1 MEVDVKNFCIISNGL
16 KDKDYEVTKEIK
28 NIIEDNGGKTIV
40 IQKGFDNKDKES
52 LKVKNVIEN
61 VDFDIEG
68 VIVLGGDGTMLQ
80 VANDMYTYDIPL
92 IGINLGTMGFLTEI
106 EQNDI
111 RKTIEVIMNDEY
123 SIQERIM
130 VKGKIYS
137 EGKEIFS
144 DVALNDIV
152 IGRYG
157 LSRVMTLE
165 VYVNNELINIYHGD
179 GILVS
184 TPTGT
189 TGYNLSA
196 GGPIAIPDAKLLVIT
211 PICVHSLYSRSVI
224 VSAEDEVR
232 IKVKEERKHQ
242 HTEAMATFDGRAGF
256 KIKEDDE
263 IIISKAHKTTS
274 FIKTCDKK
282 FFDIVRDKI
291 EINRN

>member
-1 MEVDVKNFCIISNGL
+1 MKNFCIISNGL
-16 KDKDYEVTKEIK
+16 KDKDYEVTKEIRD
-28 NIIEDNGGKTIV
+28 IIENNAGKTI
-40 IQKGFDNKDKES
+40 IIKKGLEHQDKE
-52 LKVKNVIEN
+52 LIMVQNAINEAE
-61 VDFDIEG
+61 FDIEG

-80 VANDMYTYDIPL
+80 VAKDMYTYDIPV

-106 EQNDI
+106 EKNDI
-111 RKTIEVIMNDEY
+111 RETIDLIMSDKY
-123 SIQERIM
+123 TIQERIM
-130 VKGKIYS
+130 VTGTIMS
-137 EGKEIFS
+137 EGKEVFN

-157 LSRVMTLE
+157 LSRVMSVE
-165 VYVNNELINIYHGD
+165 VYVNDELINVYHGD

-211 PICVHSLYSRSVI
+211 PICVHSLYSRSII
-224 VSAEDEVR
+224 VSEQDEVR
-232 IKVKEERKHQ
+232 IKVKEERSLGHI
-242 HTEAMATFDGRAGF
+242 EAMATFDGRAGF
-256 KIKEDDE
+256 KLKENDE
-263 IIISKAHKTTS
+263 IIISRAHKTTN

-291 EINRN
+291 EITRK